1 MSIRITPLVNTGN
14 TVELSK
20 GSHIY
25 EKQVLPYGKFG
36 YKDDSFEITPEW
48 VDDVI
53 KAFQEKAFDQT
64 VFALADE
71 NNSHD
76 VDDRPDRFA
85 GEVIQFKKTDTG
97 LSAVFRLTN
106 KSAELVDD
114 TDKKLGVSVRFREN
128 YKRDSD
134 GKSWPVVIDQVL
146 GTTDPRITGM
156 DPWKVITLS
165 NIATNDQND
174 VKDSSNE
181 EWEEMTAPKVDDS
194 KDKPANDKPAN
205 DGTDKI
211 TLTKAEYDQFK
222 SLLAAQAEDDSEL
235 DKLVDELEN
244 QDKKTKET
252 APVGLS
258 NEAKRVIELSH
269 QVAYGRYE
277 RDALAWKQAGVPP
290 KIVEL
295 AASVLASYE
304 PVRTVSLSNGKETVT
319 DARDVI
325 RAILEECKGTIDL
338 SNEKGHTTR
347 GAQEDKEEEA
357 LRKIVMGQVSQF

>member
-1 MSIRITPLVNTGN
+1 MSIRITPLVNTGK

-36 YKDDSFEITPEW
+36 YKGDSFEITPEW
-48 VDDVI
+48 VDNVI

-76 VDDRPDRFA
+76 VDSRPDRFG
-85 GEVIQFKKTDTG
+85 GEVLNFKKTPTG

-128 YKRDSD
+128 YHRDSD
-134 GKSWPVVIDQVL
+134 GKTWPVVIDQVL

-156 DPWKVITLS
+156 EPWKEITLS
-165 NIATNDQND
+165 NVATSDQTD

-181 EWEEMTAPKVDDS
+181 EWEMTAPKDDTN
-194 KDKPANDKPAN
+194 KNKPTD

-222 SLLAAQAEDDSEL
+222 LLLAAQAKDAEDDSEL

-244 QDKKTKET
+244 QDRKTKET

-290 KIVEL
+290 RIVEL

-304 PVRTVSLSNGKETVT
+304 PVRTVSLSNGTETVT

-338 SNEKGHTTR
+338 SNEKGHSTR